1 MENTLKDMTRT
12 GTADLPLH
20 DGKAP
25 PWLFKK
31 MRLLAGEIARAI
43 IYEYDEKELLRR
55 ISDPFWFQAF
65 SCVLGFDWHSSG
77 TTTTTTGALKA
88 SLRPE
93 DGVVVAGG
101 KGTTSLKTPEE
112 ILRYGEIF
120 SLSQNKIEELIRAS
134 RLSAKVDNALVQ
146 DGYWL
151 YHHVFILTS
160 NGDWAVVQ
168 QGMNERYAR
177 RYHWLSDSLCS
188 MIEEPHTGICAQRL
202 ESRVLDLTSKNS
214 RENRQATLDLVRDGP
229 AHIRMYTTQ
238 RSLEDF
244 SPVLRMPAR
253 HEILPVDIGRD
264 GLRIL
269 QAAYELQPASYEE
282 LITLRGMGPKRIRA
296 LSLIAEL
303 IFGAPPSWRDPARYS
318 FAHGGKDGFP
328 YPVDRENYDRSIEHL
343 REALKEA
350 KLGDKERY
358 DAMKRLS
365 GFVSKLRS
373 G

>member
-1 MENTLKDMTRT
+1 MAQT

-20 DGKAP
+20 DGRAP
-25 PWLFKK
+25 PWLFRR

-43 IYEYDEKELLRR
+43 IYEYDERELLRR

-101 KGTTSLKTPEE
+101 KGAASMSTPEE

-120 SLSQNKIEELIRAS
+120 SLPDRKIEELIRAS

-146 DGYWL
+146 DGYRL
-151 YHHVFILTS
+151 YHHAFILTS
-160 NGDWAVVQ
+160 DGEWAVVQ

-177 RYHWLSDSLCS
+177 RYHWLSDGLHS
-188 MIEEPHTGICAQRL
+188 MIEEPHTAICTQRL
-202 ESRVLDLTSKNS
+202 EPRVLDLTSRES

-229 AHIRMYTTQ
+229 AHLRRYTAQ

-244 SPVLRMPAR
+244 PQVLRMPAR

-269 QAAYELQPASYEE
+269 QAAYELQPGSYEE
-282 LITLRGMGPKRIRA
+282 LISLKGMGPKRIRA
-296 LSLIAEL
+296 LSLISEL

-318 FAHGGKDGFP
+318 FAHGGKDGHP

-343 REALKEA
+343 REALQEA

-358 DAMKRLS
+358 EAMKRLS
-365 GFVSKLRS
+365 GFISRSRS

>member
-1 MENTLKDMTRT
+1 MKDTPGIMAQT

-20 DGKAP
+20 DGRAP
-25 PWLFKK
+25 PWLFSR
-31 MRLLAGEIARAI
+31 MRLLAGEIARVI
-43 IYEYDEKELLRR
+43 IYEYGEQELLRR

-77 TTTTTTGALKA
+77 TTTTTTGALRA

-101 KGTTSLKTPEE
+101 KGATSLKTPVE
-112 ILRYGEIF
+112 IMRYGEIF
-120 SLSQNKIEELIRAS
+120 SLSERKIEDLIRAS

-146 DGYWL
+146 DGYRL
-151 YHHVFILTS
+151 YHHAFILTS
-160 NGDWAVVQ
+160 NGEWAVVQ

-177 RYHWLSDSLCS
+177 RYHWLSDKLYS
-188 MIEEPHTGICAQRL
+188 MIEEPHAAICAQRL
-202 ESRVLDLTSKNS
+202 ESRVMDLTSKES

-229 AHIRMYTTQ
+229 SHIKKYTAQ

-244 SPVLRMPAR
+244 SPALRMPAR

-269 QAAYELQPASYEE
+269 QAAYELQPSTYEE
-282 LITLRGMGPKRIRA
+282 LVMLRGMGPKRVRA
-296 LSLIAEL
+296 LTLIAEL

-318 FAHGGKDGFP
+318 FAHGGKDGYP

-343 REALKEA
+343 REALQEA
-350 KLGDKERY
+350 KLGDKEKY
-358 DAMKRLS
+358 EAMKRLS
-365 GFVSKLRS
+365 GFVRHTR
-373 G
+373 

>member
-1 MENTLKDMTRT
+1 
-12 GTADLPLH
+12 
-20 DGKAP
+20 
-25 PWLFKK
+25 

-43 IYEYDEKELLRR
+43 IYEYGEKELLRR

-65 SCVLGFDWHSSG
+65 SCILGFDWHSSG
-77 TTTTTTGALKA
+77 TTTTTTGALRA

-101 KGTTSLKTPEE
+101 KGATSLKTPAE
-112 ILRYGEIF
+112 IMRYGEIF
-120 SLSQNKIEELIRAS
+120 SLSERKIEELIRAS
-134 RLSAKVDNALVQ
+134 RLSAKVDSALVQ
-146 DGYWL
+146 DGYRL
-151 YHHVFILTS
+151 YHHAFILTS
-160 NGDWAVVQ
+160 NGDWAVIQ

-177 RYHWLSDSLCS
+177 RYHWLSHGLCS
-188 MIEEPHTGICAQRL
+188 MIEEPHAAICAQRI
-202 ESRVLDLTSKNS
+202 ESSVLDLTSRESK
-214 RENRQATLDLVRDGP
+214 ENRQATLDLIRDGP
-229 AHIRMYTTQ
+229 SHIKKYTAQ

-244 SPVLRMPAR
+244 SPALRMPAR

-269 QAAYELQPASYEE
+269 QAACELQPSTYEE
-282 LITLRGMGPKRIRA
+282 LISLRGMGPKRIRA

-318 FAHGGKDGFP
+318 FAHGGKDGHP

-343 REALKEA
+343 RAALQEA
-350 KLGDKERY
+350 KLGAKERY
-358 DAMKRLS
+358 EAMKRLS
-365 GFVSKLRS
+365 GFIRRT